1 MINLEEGLEKIN
13 NMNVEE
19 LEQLIRAALDESE
32 CTRGWSI
39 EEGFEALRQF
49 VEDGGFESF
58 IEEDE

>member
-19 LEQLIRAALDESE
+19 LEQLMHAALDESE

-49 VEDGGFESF
+49 VEDGGFDSF
-58 IEEDE
+58 VEEDE

>member
-1 MINLEEGLEKIN
+1 MINLEEELEKID
-13 NMNVEE
+13 NMSIKE
-19 LEQLIRAALDESE
+19 LEQLMRAALDESE

-58 IEEDE
+58 VEKDE